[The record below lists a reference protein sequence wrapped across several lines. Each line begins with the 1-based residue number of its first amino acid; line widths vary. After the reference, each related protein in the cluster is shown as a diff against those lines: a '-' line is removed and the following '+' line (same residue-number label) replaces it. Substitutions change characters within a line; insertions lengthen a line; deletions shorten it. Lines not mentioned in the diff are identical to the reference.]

1 MHCEAALHIVD
12 DPEVFASLV
21 DLDDIHEAGGKLG
34 VGPGLAIDLDQPL
47 LHDSLHL
54 LHAQR
59 ILHAYAVPDTLHV
72 HFMKIAIKLGELN
85 NLSMIRY
92 YLAKQVSFL

>member
-21 DLDDIHEAGGKLG
+21 DLDDIHEAGGELG
-34 VGPGLAIDLDQPL
+34 VSPGLAINLDQPL

-59 ILHAYAVPDTLHV
+59 ILHAVPDTLHV

-85 NLSMIRY
+85 NLFMIRY